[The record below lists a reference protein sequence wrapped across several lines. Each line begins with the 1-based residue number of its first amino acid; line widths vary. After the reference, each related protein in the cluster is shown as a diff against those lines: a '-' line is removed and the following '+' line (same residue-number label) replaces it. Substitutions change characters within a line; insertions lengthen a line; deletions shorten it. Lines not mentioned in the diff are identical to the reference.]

1 MKPRRLLPVGEGRA
15 PYVGLRLT
23 PEDLAVI
30 DAVAEQ
36 RELSRS
42 AAIRELVKAGLD
54 RETTHTS

>member
-1 MKPRRLLPVGEGRA
+1 MKPRRLRPVGEGEA
-15 PYVGLRLT
+15 PHVGLRF
-23 PEDLAVI
+23 PVEELAVI

-54 RETTHTS
+54 RESTP

>member
-1 MKPRRLLPVGEGRA
+1 
-15 PYVGLRLT
+15 LT